1 LSTKGLGEHRVVQY
15 YGFYYIIV
23 VLPGAGE
30 ECPTARW
37 GGKSGQLK
45 DRVAE
50 ETRFFSR

>member
-1 LSTKGLGEHRVVQY
+1 VPIKQY

-30 ECPTARW
+30 ERPIRSQKRR

-45 DRVAE
+45 DRVTE
-50 ETRFFSR
+50 ETRFFSG